1 MRVAT
6 VVVSAAWVHT
16 VVASPHAHKED
27 TCPAEKV
34 EKRLALTKNQFYMG
48 CDPIFVW
55 EMAQL
60 TKPDAKHFM
69 EAGANLGFYGAR
81 AVGQYHIDINVEH
94 FSFLL
99 TKRQMRYDKRILSIL
114 AHLLVLSGCVGGS
127 SLRGSFISNLD
138 VQMTLWNHGV
148 GLTPSSLQERLA
160 VEWHGSSSYGTCHDG
175 TPGSNPM
182 PFLCRTP
189 ELAAANP
196 YQCGP
201 TPRPEVQYHAFDG
214 SVHFAHNVS
223 NLVAKHWPSANFKF
237 TPAAVMHRSGG
248 HLMFAQRLD
257 EGGHLLIHSELP
269 ADKVGFKKKNDR
281 RRRLNEPIITDS
293 AETATKKDEVG
304 QLSTPM
310 VAESSS
316 ESAAGVEEMA
326 TAEGE
331 EGAEVAGAQVKEEKE
346 EERRRLKVE
355 ARKNAMWLDSAA
367 VPIVSVDAYAE
378 EHGLELDVLK
388 VSGGS
393 GLRWQCW

>member
-1 MRVAT
+1 
-6 VVVSAAWVHT
+6 
-16 VVASPHAHKED
+16 
-27 TCPAEKV
+27 
-34 EKRLALTKNQFYMG
+34 
-48 CDPIFVW
+48 
-55 EMAQL
+55 
-60 TKPDAKHFM
+60 
-69 EAGANLGFYGAR
+69 
-81 AVGQYHIDINVEH
+81 
-94 FSFLL
+94 
-99 TKRQMRYDKRILSIL
+99 
-114 AHLLVLSGCVGGS
+114 
-127 SLRGSFISNLD
+127 
-138 VQMTLWNHGV
+138 
-148 GLTPSSLQERLA
+148 
-160 VEWHGSSSYGTCHDG
+160 
-175 TPGSNPM
+175 
-182 PFLCRTP
+182 
-189 ELAAANP
+189 
-196 YQCGP
+196 
-201 TPRPEVQYHAFDG
+201 
-214 SVHFAHNVS
+214 
-223 NLVAKHWPSANFKF
+223 
-237 TPAAVMHRSGG
+237 
-248 HLMFAQRLD
+248 
-257 EGGHLLIHSELP
+257 LLIHSELP